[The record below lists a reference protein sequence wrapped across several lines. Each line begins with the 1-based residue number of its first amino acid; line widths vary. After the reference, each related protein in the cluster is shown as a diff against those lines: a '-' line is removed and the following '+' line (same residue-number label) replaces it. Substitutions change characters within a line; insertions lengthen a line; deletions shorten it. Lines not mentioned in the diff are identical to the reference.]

1 MPENSLT
8 RLLENGAAQ
17 LAAQDPALFALLEQ
31 ETERQKQELMLVAS
45 SSIADP
51 AVLFC
56 EGMATTNVSTE
67 GYPGRRY
74 HAGCDVVDEIE
85 RLAVAR
91 AKAAFGAQYANVQ
104 PHSGT
109 TANQVV
115 MFSLLAP
122 GASIL
127 GLDLQAGGHLSHG
140 AKASVSGNYFDA
152 LAYGV
157 NSDGFIDY
165 QEVAALA
172 RRHRPAMIICGG
184 SAYPRQL
191 DFARFRAI
199 ADEVGAWLLADI
211 SHIAGLIVAGEH
223 PSPIDEAH
231 ITTTSTYK
239 QLFGPRG
246 GLILSGQDSDRPVPG
261 TKRTLQQQ
269 LQRALFP
276 YFQGTP
282 NLSAIAAKARAFAF
296 IQEPGFLALARLI
309 RQHAA
314 TLAAELSARGYQ
326 VVTGGTD
333 NHMVLF
339 DVLSQGVTGYV
350 AEKALQACG
359 LIVNKNGIPG
369 DQLPPTVTSGIRLGS
384 NSLARRGFS
393 SEDVQLVAGLM
404 DKVIRGVQP
413 KDQRAFTLAAELE
426 ATVRSQVVELCGRYP
441 IPRYD

>member
-8 RLLENGAAQ
+8 RLMENGASQ
-17 LAAQDPALFALLEQ
+17 LAQQDPDLFALLVE
-31 ETERQKQELMLVAS
+31 ETARQKQQLMLVAS

-56 EGMATTNVSTE
+56 EGMVTTNVSTE

-91 AKAAFGAQYANVQ
+91 AKGAFGAQYANVQ

-109 TANQVV
+109 TANQIV
-115 MFSLLAP
+115 MFSLLQP
-122 GASIL
+122 GARIL

-140 AKASVSGNYFDA
+140 AKASVSGSYFDA

-157 NSDGFIDY
+157 RPDGYIDY
-165 QEVAALA
+165 DEVAALA
-172 RRHRPAMIICGG
+172 GQHRPEMIICGG
-184 SAYPRQL
+184 SAYPRRL

-211 SHIAGLIVAGEH
+211 SHIAGLVVAGEH

-231 ITTTSTYK
+231 VTTTSTYK

-246 GLILSGQDSDRPVPG
+246 GLILCGRDRDRPVPG

-282 NLSAIAAKARAFAF
+282 NLSAIAAKARAFSF
-296 IQEPGFLALARLI
+296 VQTPEFPPLARLI

-314 TLAAELSARGYQ
+314 TLAAELVDRGYD

-339 DVLSQGVTGYV
+339 NVLSQGVTGYV

-369 DQLPPTVTSGIRLGS
+369 DALPPTVTSGVRLGS

-393 SEDVQLVAGLM
+393 TAEVQQVAELL
-404 DKVIRGVQP
+404 DRVIRGVAP
-413 KDQRAFTLAAELE
+413 LDQRAFELPAELE
-426 ATVRSQVVELCGRYP
+426 ASVSAKVAELCASHP
-441 IPRYD
+441 IPGYD

>member
-8 RLLENGAAQ
+8 RLMENGAGQ

-31 ETERQKQELMLVAS
+31 ETERQKHELMLVAS

-51 AVLFC
+51 SVLFC

-91 AKAAFGAQYANVQ
+91 AKSAFGAAYANVQ

-109 TANQVV
+109 TANQIV

-122 GASIL
+122 GARIL

-157 NSDGFIDY
+157 DAAGFINYD
-165 QEVAALA
+165 EVAALA
-172 RRHRPAMIICGG
+172 RQHRPAMIICGG
-184 SAYPRQL
+184 SAYPRVL

-211 SHIAGLIVAGEH
+211 SHIAGLVVAGEH
-223 PSPIDEAH
+223 PSPIHEAH

-246 GLILSGQDSDRPVPG
+246 GLILCGRDYDRPVPG
-261 TKRTLQQQ
+261 TNRTLQQQ

-276 YFQGTP
+276 YFQG
-282 NLSAIAAKARAFAF
+282 
-296 IQEPGFLALARLI
+296 
-309 RQHAA
+309 
-314 TLAAELSARGYQ
+314 
-326 VVTGGTD
+326 
-333 NHMVLF
+333 
-339 DVLSQGVTGYV
+339 
-350 AEKALQACG
+350 
-359 LIVNKNGIPG
+359 
-369 DQLPPTVTSGIRLGS
+369 
-384 NSLARRGFS
+384 
-393 SEDVQLVAGLM
+393 
-404 DKVIRGVQP
+404 
-413 KDQRAFTLAAELE
+413 
-426 ATVRSQVVELCGRYP
+426 
-441 IPRYD
+441 